1 MKSSSSEVIKYIN
14 FKINLH
20 SKKTKNLK
28 KKQIV
33 SICKLKNSFWPW
45 TLKKQLEWFKKNTKK
60 NDLNNMLIINDKLV
74 GYTLLRKRNAYLN
87 KKLLIYYYFDAF
99 VIHRKF
105 RNKGLGKVLILFN
118 NKIIDKQKKHSFL
131 TCSIKNIP
139 FYLKYNWKI
148 LPKNQFKIM
157 DHKPYWFK
165 KNKKTLNGMT
175 YSFDKKF
182 KKKILYYLND

>member
-131 TCSIKNIP
+131 TCSIKNIR
-139 FYLKYNWKI
+139 
-148 LPKNQFKIM
+148 
-157 DHKPYWFK
+157 
-165 KNKKTLNGMT
+165 
-175 YSFDKKF
+175 KKF
-182 KKKILYYLND
+182 CII